1 MAITQQFVK
10 MMSNTTVVVEAG
22 NSTRYSISRSDEITQ
37 PGVYR
42 PLALLNENTLL
53 DTVLTVFVTNSMKKC
68 RN

>member
-53 DTVLTVFVTNSMKKC
+53 DTVFNC
-68 RN
+68 F